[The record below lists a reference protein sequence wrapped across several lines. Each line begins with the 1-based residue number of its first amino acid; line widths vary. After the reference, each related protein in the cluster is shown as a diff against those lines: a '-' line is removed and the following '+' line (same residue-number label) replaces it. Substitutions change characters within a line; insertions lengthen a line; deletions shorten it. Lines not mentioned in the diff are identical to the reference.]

1 VLCTHLFNAVTE
13 GMVGAKHP
21 PYALEEVLMAKAA
34 QGDTTG
40 PEGWAEKARA
50 IGRRAR
56 AAARQ
61 LAGAGTNVKNAA
73 LKAMAGG
80 LRSRSAEI
88 LKASAADVAAARQAG
103 TSAALL
109 DRLALTP
116 DRLETMARSLD
127 EIVELRDPVGEILEG
142 YVRPNGLRIQRVRV
156 PLGVVMVIYEARP
169 NVTSDVAALCLKSG
183 NAVILRGG
191 KEALGSNLAI
201 HRVLAEAVQAQGLP
215 ADAVQLIDNPD
226 RALATALLK
235 ESRYIDVIV
244 PRGGEDLIRAVARE
258 SAIPVIKHY
267 KGVCHVYV
275 DDLADLDMAEAI
287 CFNAKVQR
295 PSTCNAMETMLIHKD
310 VAARFLPRIGRRL
323 AEAGVEIR
331 GCDRTRRLWPSAK
344 PAAEDD
350 WYAEYLDL
358 ILAVRVVDS
367 LQEAIDHIAEY
378 GSNHTDAI
386 VSEDLR
392 HVQQFIRDVDSS
404 SVMVNTTTRFSD
416 GGEYGLGA
424 EVGISTDKLHAR
436 GPMGC
441 RDLTTYKWLVF
452 GTGQL
457 RT

>member
-1 VLCTHLFNAVTE
+1 
-13 GMVGAKHP
+13 
-21 PYALEEVLMAKAA
+21 MAKAA
-34 QGDTTG
+34 QGDMTG
-40 PEGWAEKARA
+40 PESWAEKAQA

-103 TSAALL
+103 TSAALV

-127 EIVELRDPVGEILEG
+127 EIAELRDPVGEILEG
-142 YVRPNGLRIQRVRV
+142 YVRPNGLQIQRVRV

-215 ADAVQLIDNPD
+215 ADAVQMIDNPD

-244 PRGGEDLIRAVARE
+244 PRGGEELIRAVARE

-344 PAAEDD
+344 PATQDD

-404 SVMVNTTTRFSD
+404 SVMINTTTRFSD

>member
-1 VLCTHLFNAVTE
+1 
-13 GMVGAKHP
+13 VG
-21 PYALEEVLMAKAA
+21 VM
-34 QGDTTG
+34 
-40 PEGWAEKARA
+40 
-50 IGRRAR
+50 
-56 AAARQ
+56 
-61 LAGAGTNVKNAA
+61 
-73 LKAMAGG
+73 
-80 LRSRSAEI
+80 
-88 LKASAADVAAARQAG
+88 
-103 TSAALL
+103 
-109 DRLALTP
+109 
-116 DRLETMARSLD
+116 
-127 EIVELRDPVGEILEG
+127 LEG
-142 YVRPNGLRIQRVRV
+142 YVRPNGLQIQRVRV

-191 KEALGSNLAI
+191 KEALRSNLAI

-215 ADAVQLIDNPD
+215 ADAVQMIDNPD
-226 RALATALLK
+226 RALAAALLK

-244 PRGGEDLIRAVARE
+244 PRGGEELIRAVARE
-258 SAIPVIKHY
+258 SSIPVIKHY

-323 AEAGVEIR
+323 ADAGVEIR
-331 GCDRTRRLWPSAK
+331 GCERTRRLWPSAK
-344 PAAEDD
+344 PATEDD

-386 VSEDLR
+386 VSEDIR

>member
-1 VLCTHLFNAVTE
+1 
-13 GMVGAKHP
+13 
-21 PYALEEVLMAKAA
+21 MAKAA
-34 QGDTTG
+34 QGDATG
-40 PEGWAEKARA
+40 PESWAEKAQA

-103 TSAALL
+103 TSAALV

-127 EIVELRDPVGEILEG
+127 EIAELRDPVGEILEG
-142 YVRPNGLRIQRVRV
+142 YVRPNGLQIQRVRV

-226 RALATALLK
+226 RALAAALLK

-244 PRGGEDLIRAVARE
+244 PRGGEELIRAVARE

-344 PAAEDD
+344 PATPDD

-358 ILAVRVVDS
+358 ILAVRIVDS

-386 VSEDLR
+386 VSEDIR

>member
-1 VLCTHLFNAVTE
+1 MPQVAR
-13 GMVGAKHP
+13 GDAP
-21 PYALEEVLMAKAA
+21 APDAWAAAA
-34 QGDTTG
+34 Q
-40 PEGWAEKARA
+40 A

-61 LAGAGTNVKNAA
+61 LAAAGTHAKNLA
-73 LKAMAGG
+73 LGAMAGAI
-80 LRSRSAEI
+80 RARAADI
-88 LKASAADVAAARQAG
+88 LNENAADVAAATQAG
-103 TSAALL
+103 TSAALV

-116 DRLETMARSLD
+116 DRLDKMARSLD
-127 EIVELRDPVGEILEG
+127 EIVDLRDPVGEILEG
-142 YVRPNGLRIQRVRV
+142 YVRPNGLQIQRVRV
-156 PLGVVMVIYEARP
+156 PLGVVLVIYESRP

-183 NAVILRGG
+183 NAAILRGG
-191 KEALGSNLAI
+191 KEALRSNLAI
-201 HRVLAEAVQAQGLP
+201 HRALAEAVQAQGLS
-215 ADAVQLIDNPD
+215 ADAVQMIDSPD
-226 RALATALLK
+226 RALVTALLK
-235 ESRYIDVIV
+235 ESRYIDVVV
-244 PRGGEDLIRAVARE
+244 PRGGEELIRAVARE

-267 KGVCHVYV
+267 RGVCHVYV

-295 PSTCNAMETMLIHKD
+295 PSTCNAMETLLVNRN
-310 VAARFLPRIGRRL
+310 VAARFLPRVCRRL

-331 GCDRTRRLWPSAK
+331 GCRQTRRFWPDAKSAT
-344 PAAEDD
+344 EDD
-350 WYAEYLDL
+350 WHAEYLDL

-367 LQEAIDHIAEY
+367 VEAAIDHIAEY

-386 VSEDLR
+386 VSEDIR

-404 SVMVNTTTRFSD
+404 SVMVNTSTRFSD

-452 GTGQL
+452 GSGQL

>member
-1 VLCTHLFNAVTE
+1 
-13 GMVGAKHP
+13 
-21 PYALEEVLMAKAA
+21 MAKVARR
-34 QGDTTG
+34 DTTA
-40 PEGWAEKARA
+40 PEDWAETAQA

-61 LAGAGTNVKNAA
+61 LAAAGTNVKNAA
-73 LKAMAGG
+73 LKAMADG
-80 LRSRSAEI
+80 LRSRDAEI
-88 LKASAADVAAARQAG
+88 LKENGVDVAAAKQAG

-109 DRLALTP
+109 DRLALTR
-116 DRLETMARSLD
+116 DRLEKMARSLD
-127 EIVELRDPVGEILEG
+127 EIIELRDPVGEILEG
-142 YVRPNGLRIQRVRV
+142 YVRPNGLQIQRVRV
-156 PLGVVMVIYEARP
+156 PLGVVMVIYESRP

-183 NAVILRGG
+183 NAAILRGG
-191 KEALGSNLAI
+191 KEALRSNLAI
-201 HRVLAEAVQAQGLP
+201 HRALAEAVQTQGLP
-215 ADAVQLIDNPD
+215 AEAVQMIDNPD
-226 RALATALLK
+226 RELLTALLK

-244 PRGGEDLIRAVARE
+244 PRGGEELIRAVAQE
-258 SAIPVIKHY
+258 SVIPVIKHY

-295 PSTCNAMETMLIHKD
+295 PATCNAMETMLVHKN
-310 VAARFLPRIGRRL
+310 VAARFLPRICRRL

-331 GCDRTRRLWPSAK
+331 GCERTRRIWPAAR
-344 PAAEDD
+344 PAAEED

-358 ILAVRVVDS
+358 VLAVRVVDNV
-367 LQEAIDHIAEY
+367 QEAIDHIAEY

-386 VSEDLR
+386 VSEDIR

-404 SVMVNTTTRFSD
+404 SVMVNTTTRFAD